1 MVGLMFGWVSRAE
14 FEEMRAMHVAAENL
28 RIDAVVRLGQSETA
42 RMKDLDAAGKL
53 YEQAT
58 DHARRLEAELA
69 EEKRENKL
77 LLDRIVQMSGQPA
90 LFEKT
95 APVTPQAPTQPASTL
110 PGPAA
115 RVSFDDV
122 HSAARTALK
131 DGTFSISKGRTN

>member
-1 MVGLMFGWVSRAE
+1 
-14 FEEMRAMHVAAENL
+14 MHAAAENL
-28 RIDAVVRLGQSETA
+28 RVDAVVRLGQSETA
-42 RMKDLDAAGKL
+42 RVRDLDAAGKL

-58 DHARRLEAELA
+58 DYATRLATELA

-77 LLDRIVQMSGQPA
+77 LLDRIIQLSGQPA

-95 APVTPQAPTQPASTL
+95 APVAPQAPTPPTSTL

-122 HSAARTALK
+122 HNAARTALK
-131 DGTFSISKGRTN
+131 DGTFTSKGRAN

>member
-14 FEEMRAMHVAAENL
+14 FEAVKAMQSAAENL

-42 RMKDLDAAGKL
+42 RIKELDAAEKR
-53 YEQAT
+53 YERAT
-58 DHARRLEAELA
+58 DYATRLAAELA
-69 EEKRENKL
+69 EEKRENRL

-95 APVTPQAPTQPASTL
+95 APVAPQAPTQPASTL

-122 HSAARTALK
+122 HNAARTALK
-131 DGTFSISKGRTN
+131 DGTFSSKGRAN